1 MCVGPSPGAS
11 LEPLAHHQ
19 NAPSLSLFCSYY
31 FGRYSSESTQ
41 LRGGSRAAATPK
53 MECFVII
60 VNGFQPLTII
70 TKHSI
75 LDVAATRDPPLKIE
89 LQAAYCCFITGYYTQ
104 TYLPNINEELR
115 RLDDAINSK
124 LIPSFTDKLCGN
136 DERLL
141 LSLPTKSA
149 LREECPYSELFWSA
163 FPPFKLDTDQ
173 NNSELGHFLRSA
185 GGMRILVFLQ
195 NHGNRIS
202 KLVTINTN
210 KRTCTNNSVTKKT
223 KRKTKKTTKFKK
235 NLIITTL

>member
-75 LDVAATRDPPLKIE
+75 LDVA
-89 LQAAYCCFITGYYTQ
+89 
-104 TYLPNINEELR
+104 
-115 RLDDAINSK
+115 
-124 LIPSFTDKLCGN
+124 
-136 DERLL
+136 
-141 LSLPTKSA
+141 SA
-149 LREECPYSELFWSA
+149 LDPLLQLVLHSWQLNFLVLVAGPLFI
-163 FPPFKLDTDQ
+163 LI
-173 NNSELGHFLRSA
+173 GHMIILFFFLNVIKMYMSTVSF
-185 GGMRILVFLQ
+185 LVHLEFFVCLQ
-195 NHGNRIS
+195 NGFVWSMI
-202 KLVTINTN
+202 
-210 KRTCTNNSVTKKT
+210 
-223 KRKTKKTTKFKK
+223 
-235 NLIITTL
+235 